1 MRHNH
6 WQLFLKQVIIILTA
20 QSVKF
25 LKEVMWVT
33 IDMTQPKDK
42 RILQAAEEVFSHHG
56 YEKATLDE
64 IIALADVGKG
74 TVYKYF
80 GNKEQLFYKLVADKN
95 APFVERLQQAVAGTE
110 GFEGKLKA
118 YFKEMVSFYLANSTL
133 WQIICFEMLG
143 ASNGCR
149 VKKIGEEFVV
159 VSRYNSMQLT
169 AEVKE
174 RILRYHSLLYTE
186 FDILHQLIIWAMDNG
201 LLKDSCKPEIATKF
215 VFFGVAMSIFNPND
229 EETRVMTVEQAAE
242 IIVDHFLRGN
252 GAAQ

>member
-1 MRHNH
+1 M
-6 WQLFLKQVIIILTA
+6 
-20 QSVKF
+20 
-25 LKEVMWVT
+25 T

-95 APFVERLQQAVAGTE
+95 TPFVERLQQAVAAE
-110 GFEGKLKA
+110 ESFEAKLKA
-118 YFKEMVSFYLANSTL
+118 YFREMVGFYVANSTL

-149 VKKIGEEFVV
+149 VEKSGEDFVV

-169 AEVKE
+169 EDVKE
-174 RILRYHSLLYTE
+174 RILRYHQLLYAE
-186 FDILHQLIIWAMDNG
+186 FDILHQLILWAMAKG
-201 LLKDSCKPEIATKF
+201 LLKDNCKPEIATKF
-215 VFFGVAMSIFNPND
+215 VFFGVAMSIFNPNED
-229 EETRVMTVEQAAE
+229 ETREMPVEQAAE

-252 GAAQ
+252 GAVQ

>member
-1 MRHNH
+1 M
-6 WQLFLKQVIIILTA
+6 
-20 QSVKF
+20 
-25 LKEVMWVT
+25 T

-42 RILQAAEEVFSHHG
+42 RILKAAELVFSHHG

-95 APFVERLQQAVAGTE
+95 APFVERLQQAVAGAE
-110 GFEGKLKA
+110 GFEEKLKA
-118 YFKEMVSFYLANSTL
+118 YFREMVSFYVANSTL

-149 VKKIGEEFVV
+149 VEKEEEGFKV
-159 VSRYNSMQLT
+159 VSRYNSMQVTDEL
-169 AEVKE
+169 KE
-174 RILRYHSLLYTE
+174 RILRYHHLLYAE
-186 FDILHQLIIWAMDNG
+186 FDVLHQLIIRAMDRG
-201 LLKDSCKPEIATKF
+201 LLKASCVPEISTKF
-215 VFFGVAMSIFNPND
+215 VFFGVAMSIFNPNAD
-229 EETRVMTVEQAAE
+229 ETNELSVEQAAE

-252 GAAQ
+252 GAIL

>member
-1 MRHNH
+1 MAVD
-6 WQLFLKQVIIILTA
+6 LA
-20 QSVKF
+20 
-25 LKEVMWVT
+25 
-33 IDMTQPKDK
+33 QPKDK

-95 APFVERLQQAVAGTE
+95 APFVERLQQAVAGQNT
-110 GFEGKLKA
+110 FEDKLKA
-118 YFKEMVSFYLANSTL
+118 YFREMVGFYVANSTL

-149 VKKIGEEFVV
+149 VEKNEGEFVV

-169 AEVKE
+169 EELKE
-174 RILRYHSLLYTE
+174 RILRYHHLLYAE
-186 FDILHQLIIWAMDNG
+186 FEVLHRLISKAMEAN
-201 LLKDSCKPEIATKF
+201 LLKEDCVPEIATKF
-215 VFFGVAMSIFNPND
+215 VFFGVAMSIFNPN
-229 EETRVMTVEQAAE
+229 EVETLEMPVEKAAE
-242 IIVDHFLRGN
+242 VIVDHFLRGN
-252 GAAQ
+252 GAM

>member
-1 MRHNH
+1 MAVD
-6 WQLFLKQVIIILTA
+6 LA
-20 QSVKF
+20 
-25 LKEVMWVT
+25 
-33 IDMTQPKDK
+33 QPKDK

-95 APFVERLQQAVAGTE
+95 APFVERLQQAVAGEST
-110 GFEGKLKA
+110 FEKKLKA
-118 YFKEMVSFYLANSTL
+118 YFREMVGFYVANSTL

-149 VKKIGEEFVV
+149 VEKNGGEFVV
-159 VSRYNSMQLT
+159 SSRYNSMQLT
-169 AEVKE
+169 EELKE
-174 RILRYHSLLYTE
+174 RILRYHHLLYAE
-186 FDILHQLIIWAMDNG
+186 FEILHQLIVTAMQQG
-201 LLKDSCKPEIATKF
+201 LLKPNCKPEIATKF
-215 VFFGVAMSIFNPND
+215 VFFGVAMSIFNPNE
-229 EETRVMTVEQAAE
+229 EETRELPVEQAAE

-252 GAAQ
+252 GAM

>member
-1 MRHNH
+1 MAVD
-6 WQLFLKQVIIILTA
+6 LA
-20 QSVKF
+20 
-25 LKEVMWVT
+25 
-33 IDMTQPKDK
+33 QPKDK

-95 APFVERLQQAVAGTE
+95 APFVERLQQAVAGE
-110 GFEGKLKA
+110 NIFEKKLKA
-118 YFKEMVSFYLANSTL
+118 YFKEMVGFYVANSTL

-149 VKKIGEEFVV
+149 VEKNGGEFVV
-159 VSRYNSMQLT
+159 SSRYNSMQLT
-169 AEVKE
+169 EELKE
-174 RILRYHSLLYTE
+174 RILRYHHLLYAE
-186 FDILHQLIIWAMDNG
+186 FEILHQLIVTAMQQG
-201 LLKDSCKPEIATKF
+201 LLKPNCKPEIATKF
-215 VFFGVAMSIFNPND
+215 VFFGVAMSIFNPNE
-229 EETRVMTVEQAAE
+229 EETRELPVEQAAE

-252 GAAQ
+252 GAM

>member
-1 MRHNH
+1 M
-6 WQLFLKQVIIILTA
+6 A
-20 QSVKF
+20 
-25 LKEVMWVT
+25 
-33 IDMTQPKDK
+33 IDLAQPKDK

-95 APFVERLQQAVAGTE
+95 APFVERLQQAVAGE
-110 GFEGKLKA
+110 QSFEEKLKA
-118 YFKEMVSFYLANSTL
+118 YFREMVAFYVANSTL

-149 VKKIGEEFVV
+149 VENNDGEFVV

-169 AEVKE
+169 EELKE
-174 RILRYHSLLYTE
+174 RILRYHQLLYAE
-186 FDILHQLIIWAMDNG
+186 FDILHRLISQVMEKS
-201 LLKDSCKPEIATKF
+201 LLKKDCVPEIATKF
-215 VFFGVAMSIFNPND
+215 VFFGVAMSIFNPNAV
-229 EETRVMTVEQAAE
+229 ETLEMPVEQAAE
-242 IIVDHFLRGN
+242 VIVDHFLRGN
-252 GAAQ
+252 GVGI

>member
-1 MRHNH
+1 MAVD
-6 WQLFLKQVIIILTA
+6 LA
-20 QSVKF
+20 
-25 LKEVMWVT
+25 
-33 IDMTQPKDK
+33 QPKDK

-95 APFVERLQQAVAGTE
+95 APFVERMKQAVAGENT
-110 GFEGKLKA
+110 FEEKLKA
-118 YFKEMVSFYLANSTL
+118 YFKVMVGFYVANSTL

-149 VKKIGEEFVV
+149 VEKINGEFIV
-159 VSRYNSMQLT
+159 VSRYNSMYLT
-169 AEVKE
+169 EELKE
-174 RILRYHSLLYTE
+174 RILRYHHLLYAE
-186 FDILHQLIIWAMDNG
+186 FDVLHQLIVTAMQQG
-201 LLKDSCKPEIATKF
+201 LLKPDCKPEIATKF
-215 VFFGVAMSIFNPND
+215 VFFGVAMSIFNPNE
-229 EETRVMTVEQAAE
+229 EETKELPVEQAAE

-252 GAAQ
+252 GVM

>member
-1 MRHNH
+1 MAVD
-6 WQLFLKQVIIILTA
+6 LA
-20 QSVKF
+20 
-25 LKEVMWVT
+25 
-33 IDMTQPKDK
+33 QPKDK

-95 APFVERLQQAVAGTE
+95 APFVERLQQAVAGENT
-110 GFEGKLKA
+110 FEEKLKA
-118 YFKEMVSFYLANSTL
+118 YFKEMVSFYVANSTL

-149 VKKIGEEFVV
+149 VEKNGGEFVV
-159 VSRYNSMQLT
+159 SSRYNSMQLT
-169 AEVKE
+169 EELKE
-174 RILRYHSLLYTE
+174 RILRYHHLLYAE
-186 FDILHQLIIWAMDNG
+186 FEILHQLIVTAMQQG
-201 LLKDSCKPEIATKF
+201 LLKPNCKPEIATKF
-215 VFFGVAMSIFNPND
+215 VFFGVAMSIFNPNE
-229 EETRVMTVEQAAE
+229 EETRELPVEQAAE

-252 GAAQ
+252 GAM

>member
-1 MRHNH
+1 M
-6 WQLFLKQVIIILTA
+6 A
-20 QSVKF
+20 
-25 LKEVMWVT
+25 
-33 IDMTQPKDK
+33 IDLAQPKDK

-95 APFVERLQQAVAGTE
+95 APFVERLQQAVAGE
-110 GFEGKLKA
+110 QSFEEKLKA
-118 YFKEMVSFYLANSTL
+118 YFREMVAFYVANSTL

-149 VKKIGEEFVV
+149 VENNDGEFVV

-169 AEVKE
+169 EELKE
-174 RILRYHSLLYTE
+174 RILRYHQLLYAE
-186 FDILHQLIIWAMDNG
+186 FDILHRLISQAMEKS
-201 LLKDSCKPEIATKF
+201 LLKKDCVPEIATKF
-215 VFFGVAMSIFNPND
+215 VFFGVAMSIFNPNAV
-229 EETRVMTVEQAAE
+229 ETLEMPVEQAAE
-242 IIVDHFLRGN
+242 VIVDHFLRGN
-252 GAAQ
+252 GVGI

>member
-1 MRHNH
+1 M
-6 WQLFLKQVIIILTA
+6 
-20 QSVKF
+20 
-25 LKEVMWVT
+25 T

-95 APFVERLQQAVAGTE
+95 IPFVERLQQAVAGE
-110 GFEGKLKA
+110 ADFEEKLKA
-118 YFKEMVSFYLANSTL
+118 YFKEMVSFYVANSTL

-149 VKKIGEEFVV
+149 VEQNEGEFVV

-169 AEVKE
+169 EELKE
-174 RILRYHSLLYTE
+174 RILRYHHLLYAE
-186 FDILHQLIIWAMDNG
+186 FEILHQLIDKAMKNN
-201 LLKDSCKPEIATKF
+201 LLKKDCVPEIATKF
-215 VFFGVAMSIFNPND
+215 VFFGVAMSIFNPN
-229 EETRVMTVEQAAE
+229 EVETLEMPVEQAAE

-252 GAAQ
+252 GVM